1 MTEPATPPPLTS
13 LRERKKHKTRMAIR
27 RAALDLAVE
36 HGVDN
41 TTIDAISEAADVSRR
56 TFFNY
61 FPSKEDALVTD
72 ATRIGEALRPLIL
85 ARPADESP
93 LQTLR
98 AVVTENDPF
107 DLVQAQRERALT
119 RQRLVADTPALI
131 ARQRAQF
138 ARLERTVAESL
149 ADRYGLDADTDLRP
163 ALLAG
168 VASSVFTVAIRR
180 WAAGDSAPLRELLE
194 SAFDQLHDVLLTA
207 PSALTT
213 PSDPARIEPLP

>member
-1 MTEPATPPPLTS
+1 MTEPSTPPPPTS
-13 LRERKKHKTRMAIR
+13 LRERKKLNTRMAIR

-41 TTIDAISEAADVSRR
+41 TTIDAISEAAEVSRR

-61 FPSKEDALVTD
+61 FPSKEDALITD
-72 ATRIGEALRPLIL
+72 AARIGEALRPLIL
-85 ARPADESP
+85 ARPADEPP

-107 DLVQAQRERALT
+107 DLVQAQRERALA
-119 RQRLVADTPALI
+119 RQRLVADTPSLI

-149 ADRYGLDADTDLRP
+149 ADRYGLDVDTDLRP

-180 WAAGDSAPLRELLE
+180 WAAGDSVPLRELLE
-194 SAFDQLHDVLLTA
+194 SAFDQLQDVLLAA